1 MLPTNRV
8 TEHPGKTL
16 RQLLEEHGLT
26 QTAFAKHAGMTL
38 ARLNEI
44 VAGKRAVT
52 PETAWILGQA
62 FRQSPEFWMGLQ
74 TMHDLTKARVSARK
88 VRPVVP
94 ARRAA

>member
-8 TEHPGKTL
+8 TEHPGETL

-38 ARLNEI
+38 ACLNEI
-44 VAGKRAVT
+44 IAGKRAVT

-62 FRQSPEFWMGLQ
+62 FRQRAG
-74 TMHDLTKARVSARK
+74 AREHQARFAIASNI
-88 VRPVVP
+88 R
-94 ARRAA
+94 